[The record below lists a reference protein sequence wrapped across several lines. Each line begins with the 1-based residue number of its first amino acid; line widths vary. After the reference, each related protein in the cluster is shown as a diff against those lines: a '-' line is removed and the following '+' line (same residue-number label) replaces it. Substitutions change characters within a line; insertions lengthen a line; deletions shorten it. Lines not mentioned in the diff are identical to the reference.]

1 MRDGGDALNGQRHVE
16 ERRKGRRFRV
26 SWPIRVRSQD
36 PDHEILDEVTTL
48 RDLSSRGAYAYISSC
63 PQVGTRLA
71 ISIRLPIEND
81 IWMSYSAS
89 VVRVD
94 KMGSGSGIAFMFDT
108 PRPVF
113 GDL

>member
-1 MRDGGDALNGQRHVE
+1 MQDGGDESNWQRYLQ
-16 ERRKGRRFRV
+16 ERRKGRRFKV
-26 SWPIRVRSQD
+26 SWPIRVRAQD
-36 PDHEILDEVTTL
+36 PDYGTLDEVTTL

-63 PQVGTRLA
+63 PQVGARLA
-71 ISIRLPIEND
+71 ISIRLPIENE

-94 KMGSGSGIAFMFDT
+94 KMENGAGIAFMFDT